1 MNQAQVGLLIVTP
14 LLIGMVVLLHRQGVM
29 TRSGVVLALLAS
41 LGTVAWMF
49 FTQ

>member
-1 MNQAQVGLLIVTP
+1 MNQAQIGLLIVTP

-29 TRSGVVLALLAS
+29 TRCGAALAALAS
-41 LGTVAWMF
+41 LGTVAWLF